1 MEEIIKV
8 KHAVFRAEQPEEE
21 TSAEATSTTPLL

>member
-8 KHAVFRAEQPEEE
+8 KHAVFRAEQPQEES
-21 TSAEATSTTPLL
+21 SAEAISTTLLL